1 MLGGTISSGH
11 AAGIL
16 RRSLMSGI
24 SGAAVQSGG
33 GDAGPAKASTTFA
46 LPRLQPGLVFWLVHQ
61 LKSCNNVTPA
71 SVVALR
77 RTSASPHNHTT
88 TSLTALL

>member
-1 MLGGTISSGH
+1 MRGGTISSGH

-24 SGAAVQSGG
+24 RGAAVQSGG

-46 LPRLQPGLVFWLVHQ
+46 LPRLQPGLIFSLVHQ

-71 SVVALR
+71 PIVALR
-77 RTSASPHNHTT
+77 TTSASPHNHQLN
-88 TSLTALL
+88 SIAVNG